1 MELRDGMFAVKLCE
15 LEHQYGL
22 LRSRLELCQGADHE
36 KIRHLLA
43 DVLDDYRENALLL
56 EQSAEGCRSPAVAEL
71 AGVQRDYSKRMEE
84 LLRDIAHHALQDRTV
99 ALIQNGSWAPAS
111 GKLMAQILGE
121 MKNMELLEQTVTL
134 KSALAPGQ
142 DQELEALA
150 DALAASVR
158 GEQEAPEQAVADAP
172 KAKGFICKICG
183 FIYESDTLPEDFR
196 CPICGR
202 PASDFEPVT

>member
-84 LLRDIAHHALQDRTV
+84 LLRDRLPRLMHGEEDRRSGRRRRPFSRSTPSTSRPR
-99 ALIQNGSWAPAS
+99 ACAAP
-111 GKLMAQILGE
+111 
-121 MKNMELLEQTVTL
+121 
-134 KSALAPGQ
+134 
-142 DQELEALA
+142 
-150 DALAASVR
+150 
-158 GEQEAPEQAVADAP
+158 
-172 KAKGFICKICG
+172 CW
-183 FIYESDTLPEDFR
+183 
-196 CPICGR
+196 R
-202 PASDFEPVT
+202 PWPPWTNR

>member
-71 AGVQRDYSKRMEE
+71 AGVQRM
-84 LLRDIAHHALQDRTV
+84 TV
-99 ALIQNGSWAPAS
+99 CCCVSPT
-111 GKLMAQILGE
+111 K
-121 MKNMELLEQTVTL
+121 KT
-134 KSALAPGQ
+134 
-142 DQELEALA
+142 
-150 DALAASVR
+150 
-158 GEQEAPEQAVADAP
+158 
-172 KAKGFICKICG
+172 
-183 FIYESDTLPEDFR
+183 
-196 CPICGR
+196 R
-202 PASDFEPVT
+202 PYWKKW

>member
-84 LLRDIAHHALQDRTV
+84 LLRNI
-99 ALIQNGSWAPAS
+99 
-111 GKLMAQILGE
+111 
-121 MKNMELLEQTVTL
+121 
-134 KSALAPGQ
+134 
-142 DQELEALA
+142 
-150 DALAASVR
+150 
-158 GEQEAPEQAVADAP
+158 QEA
-172 KAKGFICKICG
+172 FH
-183 FIYESDTLPEDFR
+183 L
-196 CPICGR
+196 CGR
-202 PASDFEPVT
+202 KNEQFPLDFMKIKRIMQSTNR

>member
-71 AGVQRDYSKRMEE
+71 AGVQRDYSQTDGGVAAGQAAPPDARG
-84 LLRDIAHHALQDRTV
+84 RRTRRRSGRRQRPFSRSTPSTSRPR
-99 ALIQNGSWAPAS
+99 ACAAP
-111 GKLMAQILGE
+111 
-121 MKNMELLEQTVTL
+121 
-134 KSALAPGQ
+134 
-142 DQELEALA
+142 
-150 DALAASVR
+150 
-158 GEQEAPEQAVADAP
+158 
-172 KAKGFICKICG
+172 CW
-183 FIYESDTLPEDFR
+183 
-196 CPICGR
+196 R
-202 PASDFEPVT
+202 PWPPWTNR

>member
-71 AGVQRDYSKRMEE
+71 AGQAAPPDARGRGPAGGAGGGSGPFRGVRHR
-84 LLRDIAHHALQDRTV
+84 LRGPGR
-99 ALIQNGSWAPAS
+99 
-111 GKLMAQILGE
+111 AQ
-121 MKNMELLEQTVTL
+121 
-134 KSALAPGQ
+134 
-142 DQELEALA
+142 
-150 DALAASVR
+150 
-158 GEQEAPEQAVADAP
+158 
-172 KAKGFICKICG
+172 
-183 FIYESDTLPEDFR
+183 
-196 CPICGR
+196 R
-202 PASDFEPVT
+202 PAGGPGRHGPTDEL

>member
-84 LLRDIAHHALQDRTV
+84 LLRDRLPRLMHGEEDPQEERAEAAAFSRSTPSTSRPR
-99 ALIQNGSWAPAS
+99 ACAAP
-111 GKLMAQILGE
+111 
-121 MKNMELLEQTVTL
+121 
-134 KSALAPGQ
+134 
-142 DQELEALA
+142 
-150 DALAASVR
+150 
-158 GEQEAPEQAVADAP
+158 
-172 KAKGFICKICG
+172 CW
-183 FIYESDTLPEDFR
+183 
-196 CPICGR
+196 R
-202 PASDFEPVT
+202 PWPPWTNR

>member
-84 LLRDIAHHALQDRTV
+84 LLRDRLPRLMHGGRRTRRRSGRRQRPFSRSTPSTSRPR
-99 ALIQNGSWAPAS
+99 ACAAPA
-111 GKLMAQILGE
+111 
-121 MKNMELLEQTVTL
+121 
-134 KSALAPGQ
+134 
-142 DQELEALA
+142 
-150 DALAASVR
+150 
-158 GEQEAPEQAVADAP
+158 
-172 KAKGFICKICG
+172 
-183 FIYESDTLPEDFR
+183 
-196 CPICGR
+196 GR
-202 PASDFEPVT
+202 PWPPWTNR

>member
-84 LLRDIAHHALQDRTV
+84 LLRDRLPRLMHGEEDPQEEWAG
-99 ALIQNGSWAPAS
+99 GSGPFR
-111 GKLMAQILGE
+111 GVRHRLRGPGRAQ
-121 MKNMELLEQTVTL
+121 
-134 KSALAPGQ
+134 
-142 DQELEALA
+142 
-150 DALAASVR
+150 
-158 GEQEAPEQAVADAP
+158 
-172 KAKGFICKICG
+172 
-183 FIYESDTLPEDFR
+183 
-196 CPICGR
+196 R
-202 PASDFEPVT
+202 PAGGPGRHGPTDEL

>member
-84 LLRDIAHHALQDRTV
+84 LLRDRLPRLMHGEEDRYGPTD
-99 ALIQNGSWAPAS
+99 
-111 GKLMAQILGE
+111 
-121 MKNMELLEQTVTL
+121 EL
-134 KSALAPGQ
+134 
-142 DQELEALA
+142 
-150 DALAASVR
+150 
-158 GEQEAPEQAVADAP
+158 
-172 KAKGFICKICG
+172 
-183 FIYESDTLPEDFR
+183 
-196 CPICGR
+196 
-202 PASDFEPVT
+202 

>member
-71 AGVQRDYSKRMEE
+71 AGTGKRTRRRSGRRQRPFSRSTPSTS
-84 LLRDIAHHALQDRTV
+84 RPRACA
-99 ALIQNGSWAPAS
+99 AP
-111 GKLMAQILGE
+111 
-121 MKNMELLEQTVTL
+121 
-134 KSALAPGQ
+134 
-142 DQELEALA
+142 
-150 DALAASVR
+150 
-158 GEQEAPEQAVADAP
+158 
-172 KAKGFICKICG
+172 CW
-183 FIYESDTLPEDFR
+183 
-196 CPICGR
+196 R
-202 PASDFEPVT
+202 PWPPWTNR